1 MITRKIGRTE
11 LQVSALCLG
20 GNVFGWTCDEP
31 TSFSVLDTFV
41 EGGGNFVDTADVYS
55 TWVAGHSGGESEA
68 ILGKWLNQRKNR
80 EQMVIATKVGAR
92 MGNGEQGLTRQHIMK
107 GVEDSL
113 RRLQT
118 DYIDLYQAHIDDQ
131 AVPLEET
138 LEAFNALIKAGKVR
152 YIGASNYTAERL
164 TAALRVSL
172 QQGYGRYECIQPP
185 YHLLNRATYEGE
197 LESLCLEQEIGVITY
212 SSLASGFLTGK
223 YRANQDLPSSPRAQ
237 NIQKNYM
244 NEKGFKVLD
253 QLEFIAQA
261 HDATMAQVALAWTIG
276 RPGITAPIASATS
289 VAQTQELLQSVS
301 LRLTQDEGEA
311 LDRVS
316 AWR

>member
-1 MITRKIGRTE
+1 MITRKVGRTE
-11 LQVSALCLG
+11 LQVSALCFG

-55 TWVAGHSGGESEA
+55 AWVAGHSGGESET

-80 EQMVIATKVGAR
+80 EQIIIATKVGSR
-92 MGNGEQGLTRQHIMK
+92 MGNGAQGLSRHNITK

-131 AVPLEET
+131 DVPLEET
-138 LEAFNALIKAGKVR
+138 LEAFNSLIKAGKVR

-164 TAALRVSL
+164 TEALKVSL

-185 YHLLNRATYEGE
+185 YHLLNRATYERE
-197 LESLCLEQEIGVITY
+197 LEPLCLEQEIGVITY

-223 YRANQDLPSSPRAQ
+223 YRANQDLPSSPRQ

-244 NEKGFKVLD
+244 NEKGFAIID
-253 QLEFIAQA
+253 QLDRIAQA
-261 HDATMAQVALAWTIG
+261 HEATIAQVALAWTIA
-276 RPGITAPIASATS
+276 RPGITAPIVSATS
-289 VAQTQELLQSVS
+289 VEQTQELLQSVS
-301 LRLTQDEGEA
+301 LRLTQEEGET
-311 LDRVS
+311 LDQIS
-316 AWR
+316 SWQ